1 MAESG
6 YSLAGGFW
14 SSGDKKGKQLVSDEK
29 NHENILVTRAASGIN
44 DGRVLDLGQQQI
56 SVNCADRDGTDGRAC
71 DFRNDGSVKK
81 RGDSVDAGTAS
92 SCGPD
97 SQKDELWKSV
107 ERCISACTKGF
118 VIGSGLRGGLALFT
132 ILTRLKRRKS
142 SVSGKSDAE
151 AIRVALKETLR
162 YGLFVGTFAGSFC
175 TVDETIAAIGGG
187 RRTAKWRALVAGAV
201 AGPSLLLTGSEM
213 RHTSMAI
220 YIFMRASVLAARCG
234 IKGKRWGSICWP
246 LTWKHGDTFLMCLSS
261 SQILY
266 AWIMYPKSL
275 PSSYISFLNKHGGK
289 DTSIIHG
296 VKALALKKGLPE
308 NLSAVTQHY
317 HSRGVNVDLT
327 SDIKLPCQIIHGG
340 QGCEEHFLSFIKD
353 SYLRSLPV
361 YLPVY
366 LVPALIVHRQGL
378 FARQA
383 KPKIKTNWQGR
394 DGELGYALDVKGDSL
409 TLLDL
414 LNWRLWPLPLL
425 SKTLLGTARSSLFLA
440 TYCASAWLWTC
451 WLFRGVGQCNPFL
464 VAAGTFPTG
473 LAVLLEKKSRR
484 MELALYCFS
493 RAIESFGI
501 CASDSSLLKQ
511 RQLRIPNRVDVVLF
525 SIATSIIMHCYAE
538 ERDVF
543 RSKYLN
549 VLDWVFGIPDPK
561 KSATPSKV
569 ESGDVAVDEKSIKI

>member
-14 SSGDKKGKQLVSDEK
+14 SSGAKKGKQLVSDGK
-29 NHENILVTRAASGIN
+29 SHDSILVTRAASGIN
-44 DGRVLDLGQQQI
+44 DGRALELGQQEI

-71 DFRNDGSVKK
+71 DFRNDASVKK

-97 SQKDELWKSV
+97 SQKDELRKSV

-132 ILTRLKRRKS
+132 VLTRLKRRKS

-234 IKGKRWGSICWP
+234 IKSKRWGSICWP

-289 DTSIIHG
+289 DTSIIHA

-308 NLSAVTQHY
+308 KLSAVTQHY

-378 FARQA
+378 FAR
-383 KPKIKTNWQGR
+383 
-394 DGELGYALDVKGDSL
+394 
-409 TLLDL
+409 
-414 LNWRLWPLPLL
+414 PLPLL

-451 WLFRGVGQCNPFL
+451 WLFRGAGQCNPFL

-493 RAIESFGI
+493 RAIESFAI

-511 RQLRIPNRVDVVLF
+511 RELRIPNRVDVVLF

-569 ESGDVAVDEKSIKI
+569 ESRDVAVDEKSNKM